1 MAPRIQISGADGAMD
16 NYIAAISGAGGAAV
30 PGYCP
35 APDLSCDGLLLCGG
49 KDVQPHLFGQ
59 ENRGSLAP
67 DPARDAAE
75 LALLRAF
82 WPTGKPILGICRGM
96 QLLNIFLGGT
106 LVQDLPDHLRP
117 FHQGQKGDAVHPILA
132 DEGSLLHRWYGPVFP
147 VNSHHHQ
154 VLDRIGAG
162 LTVTARSEGGCPE
175 AAEHPGRPVLA
186 VQFHPERMSFAN
198 RRADTVD
205 GAEIF
210 RWLIAQCGG

>member
-1 MAPRIQISGADGAMD
+1 MCIRDR
-16 NYIAAISGAGGAAV
+16 
-30 PGYCP
+30 
-35 APDLSCDGLLLCGG
+35 
-49 KDVQPHLFGQ
+49 PHLFGQ

-117 FHQGQKGDAVHPILA
+117 FHQGQKGDAIHPILA
-132 DEGSLLHRWYGPVFP
+132 QEGNLLHRWYGPVFP

-162 LTVTARSEGGCPE
+162 LTVTARSERGCPE